1 MTSIEAGESPGMKK
15 NTMRVAGVATAM
27 LALAACDTDSVRGIE
42 PTGSPF
48 TQALALEYRDLA
60 VFESDRMFDPLDA
73 QYFASKGLSAA
84 QGNVVEPTD
93 PARWDISPGAREE
106 ATALR
111 QRLVTALNAQRD
123 AQPDVAA
130 RTQVAYDCWL
140 EQIEEDFQDDHIA
153 VCYDKFLANLSVL
166 EGGAPIVAAA
176 PVGDAATFICF
187 FDFDS
192 AIVDNECEA
201 IISLVVDEVAAGN
214 RSISLVGNTD
224 TSGSAAYNM
233 SLSLRRADNVATEMG
248 NQGIPLGLITSSG
261 LGEENLRI
269 PTGDGVRER
278 ENRRVEIT
286 IR

>member
-1 MTSIEAGESPGMKK
+1 MKK
-15 NTMRVAGVATAM
+15 STMRMAGVATAM
-27 LALAACDTDSVRGIE
+27 LALAACDTDAVRGIE

-60 VFESDRMFDPLDA
+60 VFESDQMYDPLDA
-73 QYFASKGLSAA
+73 RYFAGKGLAAA
-84 QGNVVEPTD
+84 QGEVVQPTD
-93 PARWDISPGAREE
+93 PARWNISAGAQEE

-111 QRLVTALNAQRD
+111 QRLITALNAQSG
-123 AQPDVAA
+123 AQPELAA

-153 VCYDKFLANLSVL
+153 VCYDKFLANLTAL
-166 EGGAPIVAAA
+166 EGGAPLVAQVQAQA
-176 PVGDAATFICF
+176 VGDAATFICF

-192 AIVDNECEA
+192 AIVDDECEA

-224 TSGSAAYNM
+224 TSGSAAYNTA
-233 SLSLRRADNVATEMG
+233 LSLRRADNVATEMG
-248 NQGIPLGLITSSG
+248 VQGIPLGLISATG